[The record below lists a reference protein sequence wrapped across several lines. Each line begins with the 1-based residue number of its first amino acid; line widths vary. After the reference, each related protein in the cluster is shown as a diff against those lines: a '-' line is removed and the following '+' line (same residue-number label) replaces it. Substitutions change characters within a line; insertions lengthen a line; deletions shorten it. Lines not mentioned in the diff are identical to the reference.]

1 MKIEKPL
8 TIVHVIPSL
17 RVGGAETML
26 SNILDRNVGNNHVV
40 ICFITMGS
48 IGERLQDK
56 GFQIHVLGVK
66 GIFSFPG
73 AFIRLVKAI
82 KKYNPDIVQTWM
94 YHSNLIGGLA
104 ARLSGNKN
112 VVWGIRTTD
121 AIGVKSS
128 KVSKFIR
135 LLNAWASHWLPSNI
149 ICVAEAARESHI
161 KAGYSPLKISI
172 IPNGFDIERL
182 RIDPI
187 VRENYRISNGVESSD
202 LVLGSL
208 GRFHVEKDHHTFIIA
223 CDILLREYK
232 QLRILLVGRGL
243 DKNNLQLLEWINATG
258 SPDRFILM
266 GETAD
271 VVPCLSAMDIFCLH
285 SRNEGFPN
293 VLGEAMAMGLPCV
306 ATNVGDSS
314 VLMGESDFLVDKE
327 DPEALANGIMRMIEV
342 GQSNRLQLGKK
353 GARRI
358 KSEFPIDHVVK
369 MFDNLYLSLS

>member
-1 MKIEKPL
+1 MKIKEPL

-26 SNILDRNVGNNHVV
+26 SNTLDRNTCNKHVV
-40 ICFITMGS
+40 ICFITMGN

-66 GIFSFPG
+66 GILSFPG
-73 AFIRLVKAI
+73 AFIRLIKVI

-94 YHSNLIGGLA
+94 YHANLIGGLA
-104 ARLSGNKN
+104 ARLSGNRN
-112 VVWGIRTTD
+112 VLWGIRTTD
-121 AIGVKSS
+121 AIGVRSS
-128 KVSKFIR
+128 KASKFIR
-135 LLNAWASHWLPSNI
+135 RLNAWASHWLPSKI
-149 ICVAEAARESHI
+149 ICVAKAARESHI
-161 KAGYSPLKISI
+161 KAGYSSLKMLV

-182 RIDPI
+182 RIDPTM
-187 VRENYRISNGVESSD
+187 RENYRISNGVENSD

-208 GRFHVEKDHHTFIIA
+208 GRFHAEKDHHTFIRA

-232 QLRILLVGRGL
+232 QLRILLVGRDL
-243 DKNNLQLLEWINATG
+243 DKNNAQLLEWINATG
-258 SPDRFILM
+258 SADRFILM
-266 GETAD
+266 GEAAD

-314 VLMGESDFLVDKE
+314 VLMGESGFLVDKE
-327 DPEALANGIMRMIEV
+327 DSEALANSIMGMIEI
-342 GQSNRLQLGKK
+342 GKSNRLELGKK
-353 GARRI
+353 GTSRI
-358 KSEFPIDHVVK
+358 KSEYSIDHAVK
-369 MFDNLYLSLS
+369 MFDDLYLSLS